1 MIRDSAE
8 MHGGRGSDVCS
19 RRNLAAFPM
28 FFTSKRRALAANS
41 SPSMPHAIFKT
52 IPAVPMISK
61 NDVNAQGKNAKNKA
75 ASAYIIVS
83 LRPRLKHFCQVEQPM
98 QQLAVDTVAML
109 PVKETMSSS
118 FSRPS
123 VTFRMRRIDFAD
135 FQRSISCWPP
145 NSSNASSVLKASL
158 LTWHPQLG
166 HLLFT
171 GEPVTH
177 WI

>member
-1 MIRDSAE
+1 
-8 MHGGRGSDVCS
+8 
-19 RRNLAAFPM
+19 
-28 FFTSKRRALAANS
+28 
-41 SPSMPHAIFKT
+41 
-52 IPAVPMISK
+52 MISK
-61 NDVNAQGKNAKNKA
+61 NDVNAQGRNAKNKA

-83 LRPRLKHFCQVEQPM
+83 LRPRLKHFCHVEQPM

-118 FSRPS
+118 FSRPRS
-123 VTFRMRRIDFAD
+123 TFRMRRIDFAD

-177 WI
+177 WIYIIHVVHIIHKKYAQTCKWTFLCGLFPKCEPWECAKICLKAGY